1 MERQIG
7 LDFGATT
14 SVVAYQDGTGG
25 AIGHLETISFDGNP
39 YLPSVILTKGTLTSK
54 RGIEIHYDEL
64 FGWGA
69 ALKTQAHSLL
79 KRNFKMDLI
88 HNDSVIRQEGQVL
101 TKKFFSYL
109 YKQYTYGATIQKN
122 AALDKVST
130 VVTYPAKFPEE
141 VRQFLKE
148 AAEEAGFQNVML
160 LDESK
165 AAMAYSL
172 EYETS
177 AIRAYVDS
185 LNKKTMHV
193 MLIDMGAGTT
203 DIAIFTYDTEDP
215 TQFNTLCSWPEMG
228 GANFGGDEI
237 DQILCDFYKGQ
248 LGSNVETIL
257 GKGNQKL
264 GEVLLQNQVKI
275 FKEHVLSPELQNG
288 DTVTDL
294 PGSLDTMAFTMAEQ
308 PDTDL
313 DRERFEWLLAAYL
326 PEFPALVEGAMK
338 KANLTGADIDMV
350 LLTGGHSRWYFVKD
364 QLETLGIS
372 RNVVFGFDDPHL
384 AVAKGAACY
393 AQSKKSHSKSPSESA
408 ESTESGSPLTPVSE
422 PGLVPAPEKQAVI
435 VERGSMDDFGIWTLD
450 ANGLLSIE
458 GTGKMPD
465 WSVGERPAPWDKI
478 REQIQSVF
486 ISDTVT
492 GIGGYAFSGC
502 KNLTQIHIPDS
513 VTSIGDGAFWYC
525 TGLTQI
531 HIPDSVTDIGS
542 SAFCGC
548 ENLTQIH
555 IPDSVISIGDH
566 AFEYCTG
573 LTQIHIS
580 DSVNSIGNGAFEHC
594 TGLAQIHIPDSVTGI
609 GSYAFHECKNLT
621 QIYISD
627 SVTDIGRYAFRWC
640 ENLTQIRIPDGVI
653 SIGEGAF
660 EYCRSLTQIHIPD
673 SVTSIGNGAFRHCT
687 GLTQI
692 HIPDSVTS
700 IGNDTFEYCR
710 SLTQIHIPDSVTSI
724 GNNAFYDC
732 KNLTQIHIPDSVT
745 SIGEGAFEHC
755 TSLTQIRIPDGITSI
770 GDRVFQDCRSLT
782 QIYNL
787 DNVTSIGDYAFYF
800 CLGLAEIHLSNGVT
814 SIGNGAFKDCSSLTQ
829 IHIPYGVTNI
839 GDRAFEDCT
848 GLTRIHIPGSVT
860 DIGEFIFKGCDH
872 LKQVTMPARFD
883 RVFFWSFNS
892 IIGSFKSYFGIPK
905 EIVTFFNPD

>member
-14 SVVAYQDGTGG
+14 SVVAYQDRKGG

-39 YLPSVILTKGTLTSK
+39 YLPSVILTKGTLTSIK
-54 RGIEIHYDEL
+54 GRETHYDEL

-88 HNDSVIRQEGQVL
+88 HNDSVIRQEGQAL

-264 GEVLLQNQVKI
+264 GEVLLQNQVKT
-275 FKEHVLSPELQNG
+275 FKEHILSPELQNG
-288 DTVTDL
+288 VTVTDL

-313 DRERFEWLLAAYL
+313 DRERFERLLAAYL

-393 AQSKKSHSKSPSESA
+393 AQSKKGHSKSPS

-450 ANGLLSIE
+450 SNGLLSIE

-492 GIGGYAFSGC
+492 GIGGYAFYGC

-513 VTSIGDGAFWYC
+513 VISIGKGTFEYCTGLTQIHIPDSVTGIGSYAFYECKNLTQIYISDSVTSIGNGVFMSCTGLTQIHIPGGVISIGEGAFGHC

-531 HIPDSVTDIGS
+531 HIPDSVTDIG
-542 SAFCGC
+542 
-548 ENLTQIH
+548 
-555 IPDSVISIGDH
+555 
-566 AFEYCTG
+566 
-573 LTQIHIS
+573 
-580 DSVNSIGNGAFEHC
+580 
-594 TGLAQIHIPDSVTGI
+594 
-609 GSYAFHECKNLT
+609 
-621 QIYISD
+621 
-627 SVTDIGRYAFRWC
+627 RYAFQWC

-673 SVTSIGNGAFRHCT
+673 SVTSIGN
-687 GLTQI
+687 
-692 HIPDSVTS
+692 D
-700 IGNDTFEYCR
+700 
-710 SLTQIHIPDSVTSI
+710 
-724 GNNAFYDC
+724 AFYEC
-732 KNLTQIHIPDSVT
+732 KNLTQIHIPDNVT

-829 IHIPYGVTNI
+829 IHIPYGVTSI

-872 LKQVTMPARFD
+872 LKQVTMPAQFD

-892 IIGSFKSYFGIPK
+892 IIRSFKSYFGIPK